1 MLAILSD
8 VHANLEAL
16 QAVLTDARDHGAA
29 TCISLGDH
37 IGFNGDPAACLDLLI
52 PRLSA
57 AVQGNHE
64 AELLHPGTF
73 GVPLYEHMMQRTAAM
88 LSPWHM
94 DWLAQ
99 LPLTRSYGSLHLLH
113 APTDGHRWKRIST
126 PSQAAALLRSQPQPL
141 FLTGHTH
148 RPAVFT
154 QRGSTIPKSPSATTQ
169 PAPASS
175 RWKQQHATSST
186 PAPSGNPATAIPAP
200 PTASSPSPTT
210 PSSCGASPTTP
221 KPPPPKSPAPASPP
235 PSLKPSCTAA
245 PPPATESTHPHII
258 PAQPRHIHRATQS
271 NRGTAPGP
279 AHCPLHNP
287 FPAHLPVTPHAQ
299 NRGTATRGFFS

>member
-64 AELLHPGTF
+64 AELLHPGTL

-154 QRGSTIPKSPSATTQ
+154 QRGSTTTQ
-169 PAPASS
+169 VPLCYD
-175 RWKQQHATSST
+175 ATGTCKLTLETTARYLINPGSVGQPRDGDPRAAYGLLSLPDHT
-186 PAPSGNPATAIPAP
+186 LILRRVPYDTQTAAAKIARTGLPATFSQALLHG
-200 PTASSPSPTT
+200 SSPT
-210 PSSCGASPTTP
+210 GD
-221 KPPPPKSPAPASPP
+221 
-235 PSLKPSCTAA
+235 
-245 PPPATESTHPHII
+245 
-258 PAQPRHIHRATQS
+258 
-271 NRGTAPGP
+271 
-279 AHCPLHNP
+279 
-287 FPAHLPVTPHAQ
+287 
-299 NRGTATRGFFS
+299 

>member
-154 QRGSTIPKSPSATTQ
+154 QRGSTTTQ
-169 PAPASS
+169 VPLCYD
-175 RWKQQHATSST
+175 ATGT
-186 PAPSGNPATAIPAP
+186 CKLTLETTARYLINPG
-200 PTASSPSPTT
+200 SV
-210 PSSCGASPTTP
+210 G
-221 KPPPPKSPAPASPP
+221 
-235 PSLKPSCTAA
+235 
-245 PPPATESTHPHII
+245 
-258 PAQPRHIHRATQS
+258 QPRDCIAAAQVRKNPQVNEKRVLEAAGLGRWLAGGRPAGCRGLAGEWHRKGGEPPRLICFSYDRGEIATVLAGV
-271 NRGTAPGP
+271 RL
-279 AHCPLHNP
+279 C
-287 FPAHLPVTPHAQ
+287 
-299 NRGTATRGFFS
+299 R